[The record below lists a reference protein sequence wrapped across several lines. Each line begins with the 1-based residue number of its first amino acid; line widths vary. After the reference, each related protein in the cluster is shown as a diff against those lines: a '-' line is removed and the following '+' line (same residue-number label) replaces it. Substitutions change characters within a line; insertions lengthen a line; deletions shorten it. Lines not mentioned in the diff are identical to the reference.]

1 LAIISQRRLDS
12 IPRYRLHI
20 EHEAMGAVL
29 MQIGEVAAG
38 AGVNIQTLRYYERR
52 GLLAKPRRSGS
63 GYREYEP
70 QTVQLVRFIKRAQE
84 LGFTLREIEDLIE
97 LRQSPRRGAEVR
109 ALAAAKV
116 SDIDHRLRLLRAM
129 RSALGGLVE
138 ACECEGGAPI
148 CPIIEALDASTTA
161 GSRADAPVGKE

>member
-1 LAIISQRRLDS
+1 
-12 IPRYRLHI
+12 
-20 EHEAMGAVL
+20 
-29 MQIGEVAAG
+29 MQIGEVAAA

-52 GLLAKPRRSGS
+52 GLLPKPRRRDS
-63 GYREYEP
+63 GYREYDPE
-70 QTVQLVRFIKRAQE
+70 TARLVRFIKRAQE

-116 SDIDHRLRLLRAM
+116 SDIDHRIRLLRAM

-138 ACECEGGAPI
+138 ACECEGGAPT
-148 CPIIEALDASTTA
+148 CPIIEALDESTTP
-161 GSRADAPVGKE
+161 GSRPHVPVEKA